1 MLFFFNIK
9 SSSIVT
15 QDGNQGPYKI
25 QGAAGELYILVVSDS
40 ERIYINGML
49 LQRGE
54 NKDYVINYNAGEII
68 FNTTYPISADMRIKV
83 DYQKMFFYFL

>member
-1 MLFFFNIK
+1 
-9 SSSIVT
+9 
-15 QDGNQGPYKI
+15 
-25 QGAAGELYILVVSDS
+25 
-40 ERIYINGML
+40 ML

-83 DYQKMFFYFL
+83 DYQISDRNYSEIYGIRG